1 MSGNVEAV
9 LGAEEDVRRVPT
21 SKELAPDE
29 LEQGS
34 SLWSDAW
41 HRLQR
46 NRLALISLFLFGAI
60 CLFCIAGPLVSPWDS
75 ETQDLLG
82 GSQAPSAA
90 HWFGTD
96 TLGRDLMVRT
106 MEGGR

>member
-21 SKELAPDE
+21 AKELALED

-46 NRLALISLFLFGAI
+46 NRLALISLFLFLAI
-60 CLFCIAGPLVSPWDS
+60 CLFCISALSLRVWQIVSFWA
-75 ETQDLLG
+75 TAYL
-82 GSQAPSAA
+82 ASATSSPMA
-90 HWFGTD
+90 NW
-96 TLGRDLMVRT
+96 RP
-106 MEGGR
+106 